1 MFFLYLV
8 LDLNFKG
15 VNVCFLFFPS
25 LFLNQHLQWLTASS
39 MVSFPVSK
47 YSILIWKTWR
57 YSLKSTYPLHFLYST
72 FVVHDKDTSVPGR
85 VNTKKWMD
93 LFWERGAGGGGEE
106 GFCSLWK
113 KRRYKALAELDE
125 GVYIKI

>member
-85 VNTKKWMD
+85 VNTKKMD
-93 LFWERGAGGGGEE
+93 GFILRGGGQRGGRFLFSLKEE
-106 GFCSLWK
+106 KIQSIGWAWWGSL
-113 KRRYKALAELDE
+113 Y
-125 GVYIKI
+125 